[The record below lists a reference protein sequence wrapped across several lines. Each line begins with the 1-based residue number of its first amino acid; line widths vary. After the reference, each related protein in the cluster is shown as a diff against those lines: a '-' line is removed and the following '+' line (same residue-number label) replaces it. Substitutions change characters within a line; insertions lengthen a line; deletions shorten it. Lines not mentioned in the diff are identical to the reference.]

1 MIVLNIYHSLNLVLD
16 YIEEHLDEKID
27 YKVLSGMLLT
37 NEYTIQRLFSLLT
50 NMTLTE
56 YIRNRRLSQAG
67 YLLTE
72 QNEKIVDVAI
82 KYQYENATSFSRAFE
97 KFYGIKPSELKKHT
111 AGFKEFPKLFFEEVE
126 PTFKPFE
133 YDIVHL
139 PELTLYGK
147 GIQTTMETIQK
158 DAPKFFKE
166 MEEKYQ
172 DTYGSAQFGMVSY
185 EDRFNSCNFEYWVL
199 YEKEIPN
206 LKKYVIPASRYLS
219 FHIPSQSASSIQ
231 KLSHAFYTQFM
242 LGCKYKIRELPELEY
257 YHDDVTDFLVPI
269 ED

>member
-1 MIVLNIYHSLNLVLD
+1 MIILNIYHSLNLVLD

-27 YKVLSGMLLT
+27 YKVLAGMLLT
-37 NEYTIQRLFSLLT
+37 NEYTMQRLFSLLT

-67 YLLTE
+67 YDLTE
-72 QNEKIVDVAI
+72 RNEKIVDVAI

-97 KFYGIKPSELKKHT
+97 KFYGIKPSELKKN
-111 AGFKEFPKLFFEEVE
+111 ASGFKEFPKLFFEEIE
-126 PTFKPFE
+126 PTFEPFQ
-133 YDIVHL
+133 YDIIHL
-139 PELTLYGK
+139 PELILYGK
-147 GIQTTMETIQK
+147 AKKTTKEAIQE

-166 MEEKYQ
+166 MEQKYL
-172 DTYGSAQFGMVSY
+172 DTYGPVQFGMVSY
-185 EDRFNSCNFEYWVL
+185 EDRFESDNFKYWVL
-199 YEKEIPN
+199 YEKEIPG
-206 LKKYVIPASRYLS
+206 LQKYVIPASRYLS
-219 FHIPSQSASSIQ
+219 FHISSQSSSSIQ
-231 KLSHAFYTQFM
+231 KLSRSFYTQFM